1 MCVQPELH
9 GMVPMEGGQFGGLQR
24 MAMRWPNRLKQAAAV
39 CNSLTLINRKQVVGD
54 AADKQAFKAVE
65 AQFVVRCCSCC
76 LQQRDCRCAACD
88 PDFVALVWTQST
100 KATVSNNVSKHQQLK
115 VWIHNCLGY
124 MCYEHSTIVTAMHS
138 RIQCHRSAGSTAS
151 SSAQQSAVPLGMVT
165 ARNLI

>member
-9 GMVPMEGGQFGGLQR
+9 GMVPVEGGQFGGLQR

-88 PDFVALVWTQST
+88 PDAVARVLDSACHSNSERQREQASTNKSADTQLLWAICVMS
-100 KATVSNNVSKHQQLK
+100 
-115 VWIHNCLGY
+115 I
-124 MCYEHSTIVTAMHS
+124 
-138 RIQCHRSAGSTAS
+138 
-151 SSAQQSAVPLGMVT
+151 VPLLLSCIAKPNVT
-165 ARNLI
+165 GWQAAQHRLLLSRALCH